1 METELLFA
9 KQTFCYGSHHFWV
22 MSYGNRELSY
32 QKTQTKQPL
41 RILDNLFCNFLLADP
56 LYTSHVLGLHLFCT
70 SMNLITCEAAQ
81 AVLCWGFRVKYMIV
95 CSLLYSVF
103 NMSIVNWLIQ
113 DVLYAKKFPPPPLFI
128 SLFATHNPFLWL
140 QGPSLIYIDS
150 FSLYP

>member
-1 METELLFA
+1 MNVSHRFFPLALVEAVELVSLCV
-9 KQTFCYGSHHFWV
+9 TYLGSWI
-22 MSYGNRELSY
+22 
-32 QKTQTKQPL
+32 L

-113 DVLYAKKFPPPPLFI
+113 DVLYAKKFPPPPF
-128 SLFATHNPFLWL
+128 HFLVCY
-140 QGPSLIYIDS
+140 S
-150 FSLYP
+150 